1 MTEDD
6 NADLI
11 RLIRLEAE
19 IKDLQEEAQYLRKDI
34 AAALSRSHDVVVDGK
49 RWKVV
54 HVPARVAY
62 EPDKKKLAE
71 LFPDIYSACTTPTFS
86 KALFDSNFDLGEIN
100 DDVINAVV
108 TDRIVPASITLRPV
122 GIEDVA

>member
-6 NADLI
+6 NTDLI
-11 RLIRLEAE
+11 RLILLETE
-19 IKDLQEEAQYLRKDI
+19 IKAMQEEAKFLRKDI
-34 AAALSRSHDVVVDGK
+34 AIALDRSHDVIVDGA

-54 HVPARVAY
+54 RVPARIVY

-71 LFPDIYSACTTPTFS
+71 LFPDIYSMCTVPEFS

-108 TDRIVPASITLRPV
+108 TDRIVPASLTLRPV
-122 GIEDVA
+122 GLEDVA